1 MISAKLDGRLELS
14 RQLGAARKVIV
25 RDGFLVRGRPV
36 PYHVP
41 THAQTAATARG
52 SELVARL
59 GTGET
64 DSTAEDRGFELPVP
78 PEEG

>member
-41 THAQTAATARG
+41 THAQTAAKRGVLSWLRGWALARQTRRR
-52 SELVARL
+52 SS
-59 GTGET
+59 
-64 DSTAEDRGFELPVP
+64 DSNRRSP
-78 PEEG
+78 P